1 VLAARGALAFVLGV
15 AACSRSERP
24 SYVDAVRADRP
35 ASYWRFGEADTS
47 HGALDAI
54 AGKDGAIQ
62 SGVTVRAPGA
72 LAHDADTAFA
82 FDGVHGAVVIPNA
95 YTFEGIAAF
104 SVELWLSLGTGGA
117 STQRISNHRI
127 GDTGW
132 RLVRTEPQR
141 IAFERW
147 NNAVLLG
154 AAAADLPIGTY
165 AHVVGRYD
173 GATIAIYVDGELR
186 ASAPDAHAI
195 DHFEQTLVWG
205 AGNVGDIDFFVGN
218 IDEPAIYDFAL
229 APDRIAAHH
238 AAGAD

>member
-1 VLAARGALAFVLGV
+1 VLAARVAFVLGV
-15 AACSRSERP
+15 AACSRPSGP

-35 ASYWRFGEADTS
+35 GSYWRFDEANTS
-47 HGALDAI
+47 QGAHDPI
-54 AGKDGAIQ
+54 ARKDGAILP
-62 SGVTVRAPGA
+62 GVSLRAPGA

-82 FDGVHGAVVIPNA
+82 FDGLHGAVVVPNV
-95 YTFEGIAAF
+95 YTFEGTAPF

-117 STQRISNHRI
+117 SIQRISNHRI

-147 NNAVLLG
+147 NKAVLLG

-186 ASAPDAHAI
+186 ASEPDEHPI

-205 AGNVGDIDFFVGN
+205 AGNVGDIDFFVGR